1 MMLRTSPDAAW
12 RRMPSPRRP
21 PHDHVVGLLQVAQ
34 HVLGYQPSLN
44 VIRML
49 EPLPAIVVEGEREAE
64 QHLLVRGVR
73 KA

>member
-34 HVLGYQPSLN
+34 HVLGYQPNLS
-44 VIRML
+44 ML